1 MKTNKRMFIIVIDSL
16 GVGYDDSSEKY
27 GDKGANTLKHIFESA
42 QNDYQ
47 IPNLR
52 KLGLCNLTDVKGNS
66 KDSKPIAYYGKMH
79 ELSVGKDTMT
89 GHWEL
94 MGVLTS
100 APFVT
105 FTESGFPKELIDELE
120 EKTGYK
126 FIGNKA
132 ASGTEI
138 IKELGERQMQTK
150 EMIIYTSA
158 DSVLQIAAN
167 EEVFGLDEIYR
178 VNQIARE
185 ITLKPEWY
193 VGRVIARPFVGN
205 SKDNFT
211 RTSNRHD
218 YAVDPT
224 GHTVLDSLKENGYD
238 VISIGKINDIFNTRG
253 ITKAIKSK
261 SSIEGM
267 DQTIEIA
274 KEDFNGI
281 CFTNLVDFDAKW
293 GHRRD
298 PEGYAKEL
306 EDFDKKLGVLLSVLR
321 DDDILMITADHGN
334 DPTWSG
340 SDHTREMVPILIYS
354 KDFKE
359 SKELDDSD
367 SFAAVGATIAEAF
380 AIPNPPIGKSLLAY
394 LK

>member
-1 MKTNKRMFIIVIDSL
+1 MIKNKRVFVIVIDSL
-16 GVGYDDSSEKY
+16 GVGYDSSSKEY
-27 GDKGANTLKHIFESA
+27 GDEGSNTLGHIFEA
-42 QNDYQ
+42 TDGYR
-47 IPNLR
+47 IPNLQR
-52 KLGLCNLTDVKGNS
+52 LGICNLTEVKDNS
-66 KDSKPIAYYGKMH
+66 RIDSPGSYHLRLH
-79 ELSVGKDTMT
+79 EQSVGKDTMT

-94 MGVLTS
+94 MGVHTTS
-100 APFVT
+100 PFIT
-105 FTESGFPKELIDELE
+105 FTDTGFPKELIDELE

-138 IKELGERQMQTK
+138 IKELGERQMETK

-178 VNQIARE
+178 VNQIARD
-185 ITLKPEWY
+185 ITMKPEWY
-193 VGRVIARPFVGN
+193 VGRVIARPFIGN
-205 SKDNFT
+205 SKGTFE

-224 GHTVLDSLKENGYD
+224 DYTVLDGLKENGYD
-238 VISIGKINDIFNTRG
+238 VISIGKINDIFNTKG

-261 SSIEGM
+261 SSLEGM
-267 DQTIEIA
+267 DQTIETT

-293 GHRRD
+293 GHRRN

-306 EDFDKKLGVLLSVLR
+306 SDFDEKLGILLDTLKK
-321 DDDILMITADHGN
+321 DDILMITADHGN
-334 DPTWSG
+334 DPTWTG
-340 SDHTREMVPILIYS
+340 TDHTREMVPLLIYS
-354 KDFKE
+354 ESFKE
-359 SKELDDSD
+359 PKQLADAN
-367 SFAAVGATIAEAF
+367 SFATVGATIAEMF
-380 AIPNPPIGKSLLAY
+380 DVKSPKIGVSLLSD